1 MEEEIID
8 VNPAIITYKF
18 EENAL
23 VMETTHKDPTVQK
36 KVYIVSDAQ
45 AKISKI
51 NNVIAL
57 WEAKKVPYQDIIDK
71 YNELKPKEM

>member
-8 VNPAIITYKF
+8 TNPAIITYEF
-18 EENAL
+18 EDNAL